1 MEHNAMEMLK
11 ALHSPEQLRFLSNL
25 AHWIEGALLS
35 IVAILMFIERMGI
48 VKSAGFRLLWPAILL
63 TAGIFLPLFMLTH
76 HGLGMV
82 HESFHIVTQDPQQFQ
97 HLMMALLLMAAGLTR
112 VLLLKGILKNIFW
125 DLVRPICFFTIGL
138 MFLMHAQHG
147 TADAVSWAVTV
158 HKYLGA
164 IIILSSLLQI
174 AAITYF
180 PQGKAAAIA
189 GAVLLLSSGF
199 FLLSYSEPQGAYTGA
214 TKTPTTH
221 GH

>member
-35 IVAILMFIERMGI
+35 TVAILMFIERMGI
-48 VKSAGFRLLWPAILL
+48 VKSPRFRLLWPAILL

-76 HGLGMV
+76 HGLGML
-82 HESFHIVTQDPQQFQ
+82 HESFHIVTQDSQQFQ
-97 HLMMALLLMAAGLTR
+97 HLMMALLLMTAGLTR
-112 VLLLKGILKNIFW
+112 VLFLKGILKNLFW

-138 MFLMHAQHG
+138 MFLMHTQHG
-147 TADAVSWAVTV
+147 TVDAVSWAVTV

-164 IIILSSLLQI
+164 LIMLSSLLQV
-174 AAITYF
+174 AAITYY
-180 PQGKAAAIA
+180 PQGKTAAIA
-189 GAVLLLSSGF
+189 GAVLLLSSGL
-199 FLLSYSEPQGAYTGA
+199 FLLSYSEPPGAYMGA